1 MGLIYGT
8 IPDHLY
14 GYGYG
19 DGYGGGYGDGS
30 GDGSGSGSGYGDGS
44 GYGYGSGSGSGYAS
58 GSKEYSRAVID
69 SVLGRRAVQLR
80 TDGVELA
87 FWRSATNGTPANG
100 GSGEPVSVGT
110 IQLESGSKPCERGM
124 LHGTLAPESWQGE
137 RLWIVALY
145 PPFIHVDGYK
155 IASNK
160 REILAEVPNWL
171 P

>member
-8 IPDHLY
+8 VPDHLY
-14 GYGYG
+14 GYGAYDG
-19 DGYGGGYGDGS
+19 DGYGDGGYGYGYASSDGDGSGYGDGS
-30 GDGSGSGSGYGDGS
+30 GDGY
-44 GYGYGSGSGSGYAS
+44 GYAS

-124 LHGTLAPESWQGE
+124 LHGTLAPESWKGE

-160 REILAEVPNWL
+160 REILAEVPNWFL
-171 P
+171 